1 MQGKTGNGETDNK
14 KVDLYQLWLR
24 YVVYW
29 PYFLV
34 LLLLSLGAAWLY
46 LRLATPL
53 YEATARIL
61 IKDETKGAE
70 DAKGIEFLNMVNT
83 AKLIENE
90 SEVISSKTLIL
101 GVVKDLHLY
110 AEVFTEGQF
119 RDEPAYTTCPVRIEA
134 KHPDQVPYSEKIFFT
149 VDKRL
154 KTVTLF
160 GVAYPLNTW
169 IHVLGDSLRFVTNP
183 RYNGSALTKYYY
195 TLVPPSDLGWAI
207 KDNLEVISISKSS
220 TILELVLKDAV
231 PERAE
236 DILNGLMATYN
247 KATVHNKNTLAANT
261 LYFVEERLRHVSNE
275 LDSVESRIQSYKENT
290 GAIDISTEGGL
301 FLKNVSDNDQ
311 KISEIN
317 MQLAVLE
324 QIEDYVLA
332 KNNKAGIVP
341 STLGID
347 DPILSNLLT
356 LLYNAELEYEK
367 LKNTEGPNSV
377 SLVAINSQIA
387 KIRPSIIENIRSHRK
402 TLQARK
408 ANLQSTNNNYS
419 SAIRT
424 IPQREK
430 QLVDIN
436 RQRNIISGIYTFL
449 LEKRE
454 DLSLS
459 HAASIPGATIVDQA
473 ESSGYPVKPKAKVVY
488 MLAFAIPILMGMGT
502 ITLKESLNSKILFR
516 HEIEDLTAHPVI
528 GEIIHNKTVA
538 PIVTGANERS
548 FIAEQFRQLRVSL
561 TLNKNKGNFK
571 RILVTSTI
579 TGEGKSFIALNLALT
594 FALTGKSVVLI
605 ELDINNPNISNKLNI
620 ESCPGI
626 ADYLQD
632 KCGLD
637 EIIKPYRELGNLSV
651 IPAGKYPEKH
661 FTELLENE
669 RVQELINHLSNHYD
683 YVIID
688 TAPVSSITDA
698 YILSAYCDI
707 TLYVVRHKYTPK
719 VFVQR
724 LDQNDQLINIAVVFN
739 DIRARGFGKYHFGY
753 GYGYGYVYNDKSK
766 NTHAADIKAV

>member
-1 MQGKTGNGETDNK
+1 MQGKTENGEAKLK

-29 PYFLV
+29 PYFLI
-34 LLLLSLGAAWLY
+34 LMILSLGAAWLY
-46 LRLATPL
+46 LRLTTPL

-70 DAKGIEFLNMVNT
+70 DAKGIEFLNMANT
-83 AKLIENE
+83 TKLIENE
-90 SEVISSKTLIL
+90 SEVLSSKTLIF
-101 GVVKDLHLY
+101 GVVKDLDLY
-110 AEVFTEGQF
+110 AQIYTEGQF
-119 RDEPAYTTCPVRIEA
+119 RDKPAYTSCPVRIQA
-134 KHPDQVPYSEKIFFT
+134 KHPDELVASEKIFFT
-149 VDKRL
+149 VDKSL
-154 KTVTLF
+154 EKVNIL
-160 GVAYPLNTW
+160 GISYPLDTW
-169 IHVLGDSLRFVTNP
+169 VNILGDSLRFKPNP
-183 RYNGSALTKYYY
+183 RYDGSLFKQYYY

-207 KDNLEVISISKSS
+207 KAHLEVVSISKSS
-220 TILELVLKDAV
+220 TILELLLKDAV

-236 DILNGLMATYN
+236 DILNGLMTDYN
-247 KATVHNKNTLAANT
+247 KATVNNKNTLASNT
-261 LYFVEERLRHVSNE
+261 LYFVEDRLRNVASE
-275 LDSVESRIQSYKENT
+275 LDSVESRIQAYKENT

-332 KNNKAGIVP
+332 KNNRAGIVP

-347 DPILSNLLT
+347 DPILSNLLN

-367 LKNTEGPNSV
+367 LKNTEGPNSTA
-377 SLVAINSQIA
+377 LVAINNQVT
-387 KIRPSIIENIRSHRK
+387 KIRPSIIENIRSHKK
-402 TLQARK
+402 TLEARK
-408 ANLQSTNNNYS
+408 DNLQSTNNNYS

-436 RQRNIISGIYTFL
+436 RERSIISGIYTFL

-473 ESSGYPVKPKAKVVY
+473 EAPGYPVKPKARNVY
-488 MLAFAIPILMGMGT
+488 LLAFAIPILAGMGT

-516 HEIEDLTAHPVI
+516 HEIEDLTAYPVI
-528 GEIIHNKTVA
+528 GEIIHNKTIA
-538 PIVTGANERS
+538 PIVTGKNERT

-605 ELDINNPNISNKLNI
+605 ELDINNPNISNKVNI
-620 ESCPGI
+620 NASPGM

-632 KCGLD
+632 KCSLE
-637 EIIKPYRELGNLSV
+637 EIIKPYEQLGNLSV

-669 RVQELINHLSNHYD
+669 RMHELIDHLSNTFD

-698 YILSAYCDI
+698 YILSAHCDI
-707 TLYVVRHKYTPK
+707 TLYIVRHKYTPK

-753 GYGYGYVYNDKSK
+753 GYGYGYAYNEKSK
-766 NTHAADIKAV
+766 NTQTADIKVL

>member
-1 MQGKTGNGETDNK
+1 MQVKTGNGETGIK
-14 KVDLYQLWLR
+14 KVDFYQLWLR

-29 PYFLV
+29 PYFLI
-34 LLLLSLGAAWLY
+34 LMLLSIGAAWLY
-46 LRLATPL
+46 LRLATPF

-70 DAKGIEFLNMVNT
+70 DAKGIEFLNMANT

-90 SEVISSKTLIL
+90 SEVLSSKTLIL

-110 AEVFTEGQF
+110 AEIFTEGQF
-119 RDEPAYTTCPVRIEA
+119 RDKPAYTSCPVRIEA
-134 KHPDQVPYSEKIFFT
+134 KHPDQLSYSEKIFFT
-149 VDKRL
+149 VDKSL
-154 KTVTLF
+154 EKVTMF
-160 GVAYPLNTW
+160 GVSYPLNTW
-169 IHVLGDSLRFVTNP
+169 IHVLGDSLRFMPNP
-183 RYNGSALTKYYY
+183 RYDGSLLTKYYY

-207 KDNLEVISISKSS
+207 KGHLEVVSISKSS

-236 DILNGLMATYN
+236 DVLNGLMAAYN

-275 LDSVESRIQSYKENT
+275 LDSVESRIQAYKENT

-324 QIEDYVLA
+324 QIEGYVLT

-347 DPILSNLLT
+347 DPILSNLLN

-402 TLQARK
+402 TLEARK
-408 ANLQSTNNNYS
+408 ANLQSTNNSYS

-473 ESSGYPVKPKAKVVY
+473 ESLGYPVKPKTKIVY
-488 MLAFAIPILMGMGT
+488 LLAIALPVLLGMGS

-516 HEIEDLTAHPVI
+516 HEIEDMTAYPVI

-538 PIVTGANERS
+538 PIVTGINERS

-594 FALTGKSVVLI
+594 FALTGKSVALL

-620 ESCPGI
+620 DGSPGI
-626 ADYLQD
+626 ADYLQGQ
-632 KCGLD
+632 CGLQ
-637 EIIKPYRELGNLSV
+637 EIIKPYAELGNLSV

-669 RVQELINHLSNHYD
+669 RKQELINHVSNHFD

-707 TLYVVRHKYTPK
+707 TLYIVRHKYTPK

-766 NTHAADIKAV
+766 NTRTANMKAV